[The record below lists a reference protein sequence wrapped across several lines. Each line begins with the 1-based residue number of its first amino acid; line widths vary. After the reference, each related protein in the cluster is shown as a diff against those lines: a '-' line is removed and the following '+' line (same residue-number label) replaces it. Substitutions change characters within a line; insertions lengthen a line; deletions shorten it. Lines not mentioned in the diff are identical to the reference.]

1 MLLFKTQHGAEKDLH
16 YDISSQDVSN
26 LGLFSRYFLGNHT
39 VYTAD
44 HCLACSARFKISFI
58 FTVRVPEEAQVVI
71 SFDSLL
77 SQYLHLP
84 SLLKAI
90 PQKLRYI
97 EKGTNFLL

>member
-1 MLLFKTQHGAEKDLH
+1 M
-16 YDISSQDVSN
+16 ISHPKMYLILVY
-26 LGLFSRYFLGNHT
+26 FPRYFLGHRT

-44 HCLACSARFKISFI
+44 HCLACSAHFKISFI

-90 PQKLRYI
+90 SQKLRYI

>member
-1 MLLFKTQHGAEKDLH
+1 MLTCAVIQKSNILPQKR
-16 YDISSQDVSN
+16 ISTMRSHSKMSLILVCFF
-26 LGLFSRYFLGNHT
+26 LYFLGYRI

-44 HCLACSARFKISFI
+44 HCLACSACLKISFI
-58 FTVRVPEEAQVVI
+58 FTVRLPEAAQVAI

-90 PQKLRYI
+90 PQKQYLSV
-97 EKGTNFLL
+97 